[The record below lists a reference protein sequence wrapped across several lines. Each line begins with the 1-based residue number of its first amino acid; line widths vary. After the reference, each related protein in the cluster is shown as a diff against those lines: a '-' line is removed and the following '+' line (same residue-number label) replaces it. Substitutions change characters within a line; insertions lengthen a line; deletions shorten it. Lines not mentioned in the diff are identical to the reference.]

1 MKKSLKACQ
10 AVFNS
15 LSPKLAKPL
24 LMAFFPYLHR
34 LATETRPDK
43 SLLFLKGHVLALLI
57 QSVSELAHRMYC
69 IEGFLTLLHN

>member
-1 MKKSLKACQ
+1 
-10 AVFNS
+10 
-15 LSPKLAKPL
+15 
-24 LMAFFPYLHR
+24 MAFFPYLHQ